1 MGFFGVLQPNADT
14 KLAIPW
20 TYHRPATPW
29 QLRGPPESPCHVAHR
44 ESQAWHPQLSLS
56 PIRAPPCPTDSD
68 NCGSRKLGGQKP
80 QLNFEQPW
88 GRQRSL
94 EEDAHTHTPSALLG
108 QLGWP
113 EASTDGPGAP
123 ILSRRPALWRRGR
136 EFCPLCP
143 LGLFQQANF
152 RKGHFRLLSA
162 LGSFGGAPNVKKKAR
177 GTVPISVGPSPQRHR
192 LRHNKCLQVL
202 PPCGHI

>member
-29 QLRGPPESPCHVAHR
+29 QLRGPPESPCHAAQR
-44 ESQAWHPQLSLS
+44 ESQAGHPQLSLF

-68 NCGSRKLGGQKP
+68 NRGSRKLEEQKP
-80 QLNFEQPW
+80 QLTLTALVTSKEPG
-88 GRQRSL
+88 GRRT
-94 EEDAHTHTPSALLG
+94 HTHTHTSALLC

-113 EASTDGPGAP
+113 EASTDGSGAP
-123 ILSRRPALWRRGR
+123 ILSRPPALRRRGR

-143 LGLFQQANF
+143 LGLFQRANF
-152 RKGHFRLLSA
+152 RKGHFHLLSA
-162 LGSFGGAPNVKKKAR
+162 LRSITRKQG
-177 GTVPISVGPSPQRHR
+177 
-192 LRHNKCLQVL
+192 VL
-202 PPCGHI
+202 CQPRWAITPEQG